1 VAYKGVVKGKI
12 IELEEPLPYP
22 DGQPLS
28 VSVEPWAGQ
37 LYPGSPAA
45 VRQVMHEPPHLRW
58 EDVDELERAIATGKL
73 PVHHA
78 GVFDDGARSSRRPLR
93 NGKADPRTKR
103 TGIG

>member
-1 VAYKGVVKGKI
+1 VAYKGVVKGKF

-28 VSVEPWAGQ
+28 VSVEPWVGQ

-58 EDVDELERAIATGKL
+58 EEVDELERAMATGKL

-78 GVFDDGARSSRRPLR
+78 GVFDERR
-93 NGKADPRTKR
+93 
-103 TGIG
+103 